1 MSSKRGM
8 SPKTPSNV
16 VVRHRLFKA
25 MVLMGGSLAV
35 GCGGAT
41 TQDQSGGSNGSGGER
56 GSGGTGGPTGSGGS
70 ATGIG
75 GTAGSSGNV
84 AEAGV
89 VVPAADADVTPC
101 IPAQWNCPISLPACS
116 GDGWQLPTN
125 CACDLNRPRSA
136 AACPERETF
145 VCLAGTTGPSREP
158 TKTVVPFRCSCIPQQ
173 ASCRAACERYLGAS
187 LTVSSCN
194 DITDPSGSHEIL
206 CGCAVVF
213 LN

>member
-1 MSSKRGM
+1 MSYKRGM

-41 TQDQSGGSNGSGGER
+41 TQEQSGGSNGSGGER
-56 GSGGTGGPTGSGGS
+56 GSGGTSGPTGSGGS
-70 ATGIG
+70 GPGIG
-75 GTAGSSGNV
+75 GAAGSSGNV
-84 AEAGV
+84 TEAG
-89 VVPAADADVTPC
+89 VVPAADANVTPC
-101 IPAQWNCPISLPACS
+101 IPAQWNCPIFLLTCS
-116 GDGWQLPTN
+116 ADGWQLPTN

-136 AACPERETF
+136 AACPEGETF
-145 VCLAGTTGPSREP
+145 VCLAGTTGPSRDSP
-158 TKTVVPFRCSCIPQQ
+158 KTVVPFRCSCIPQQ
-173 ASCRAACERYLGAS
+173 ASCSAACERYLGSS